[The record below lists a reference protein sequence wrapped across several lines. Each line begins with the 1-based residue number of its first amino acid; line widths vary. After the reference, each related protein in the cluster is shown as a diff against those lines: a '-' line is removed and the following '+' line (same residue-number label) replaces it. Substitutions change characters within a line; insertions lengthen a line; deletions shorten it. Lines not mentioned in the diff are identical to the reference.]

1 MTKKEAFDFLDR
13 MARGIAVM
21 FGEQCETIV
30 HEMDGQKVKNLAIYN
45 GHVSGRTTGSTLS
58 IYGRDTM
65 MDEEDPKVN
74 LDLDYVNQMVIT
86 SSGKTMKSSTFHF
99 RGEDYHFALG
109 INYDIEIVEQH
120 HHNKLDAPSGTALML
135 ADAINEENNG
145 AYHYVYD
152 RSSVRQKRDP
162 KEIGISSV
170 RGGSIVGDH
179 EVLFCGPDEVITL
192 RHTAYSRSIFANGAV
207 NAAVY
212 LAKKEPGLYDMGD
225 LIAAF

>member
-13 MARGIAVM
+13 MARGIAAM

-65 MDEEDPKVN
+65 MDEEDPKAK

-99 RGEDYHFALG
+99 WGEDYHFALG
-109 INYDIEIVEQH
+109 INYDISVMSQMSRIMDG
-120 HHNKLDAPSGTALML
+120 LLRTDATLQTSLFGTGNSMEEVFESCSEMVKRPFSQMQK
-135 ADAINEENNG
+135 ADRLTLVSILKEKGFFQMQRSVPYAAERLGVTKYTIYNYLNEL
-145 AYHYVYD
+145 
-152 RSSVRQKRDP
+152 
-162 KEIGISSV
+162 
-170 RGGSIVGDH
+170 GGV
-179 EVLFCGPDEVITL
+179 
-192 RHTAYSRSIFANGAV
+192 
-207 NAAVY
+207 
-212 LAKKEPGLYDMGD
+212 
-225 LIAAF
+225 

>member
-21 FGEQCETIV
+21 FGEQCETVV

-99 RGEDYHFALG
+99 WGEDYHFALG
-109 INYDIEIVEQH
+109 INYDISVMSQMSRIMDG
-120 HHNKLDAPSGTALML
+120 LLRTDATLQTSLFGTGNSMEEVFESCSEMVKRPFSQMQK
-135 ADAINEENNG
+135 ADRLTLVSILKEKGFFQMQRSVPYAAERLGVTKYTIYNYLNEL
-145 AYHYVYD
+145 
-152 RSSVRQKRDP
+152 
-162 KEIGISSV
+162 
-170 RGGSIVGDH
+170 GGV
-179 EVLFCGPDEVITL
+179 
-192 RHTAYSRSIFANGAV
+192 
-207 NAAVY
+207 
-212 LAKKEPGLYDMGD
+212 
-225 LIAAF
+225 

>member
-30 HEMDGQKVKNLAIYN
+30 HERDGQKVKNLAIYN
-45 GHVSGRTTGSTLS
+45 GHISGRTTGSTLS

-86 SSGKTMKSSTFHF
+86 PSGKTMKSSTFHF

-109 INYDIEIVEQH
+109 INYDISVMSQMSRIMDG
-120 HHNKLDAPSGTALML
+120 LLRTDATLQTSLFGTGNSMEEVFESCSEMVKRPFSQMQK
-135 ADAINEENNG
+135 ADRLTLVSILKEKGFFQMQRSVPYAAERLGVTKYTIYNYLNEL
-145 AYHYVYD
+145 
-152 RSSVRQKRDP
+152 
-162 KEIGISSV
+162 
-170 RGGSIVGDH
+170 GGV
-179 EVLFCGPDEVITL
+179 
-192 RHTAYSRSIFANGAV
+192 
-207 NAAVY
+207 
-212 LAKKEPGLYDMGD
+212 
-225 LIAAF
+225 

>member
-86 SSGKTMKSSTFHF
+86 SSGKTMKSSMFHF

-109 INYDIEIVEQH
+109 INYDISVMSQMSRIMDG
-120 HHNKLDAPSGTALML
+120 LLRTDATLQTSLFGTGNSMEEVFESCSEMVKRPFSQMQK
-135 ADAINEENNG
+135 ADRLTLVSILKEKGFFQMQRSVPYAAERLGVTKYTIYNYLNEL
-145 AYHYVYD
+145 
-152 RSSVRQKRDP
+152 
-162 KEIGISSV
+162 
-170 RGGSIVGDH
+170 GGV
-179 EVLFCGPDEVITL
+179 
-192 RHTAYSRSIFANGAV
+192 
-207 NAAVY
+207 
-212 LAKKEPGLYDMGD
+212 
-225 LIAAF
+225 

>member
-45 GHVSGRTTGSTLS
+45 GHISGRTTGSTLS

-86 SSGKTMKSSTFHF
+86 PSGKTMKSSTFHF

-109 INYDIEIVEQH
+109 INYDISVMSQMSRIMDG
-120 HHNKLDAPSGTALML
+120 LLRTDAALQTSLFGTGNSMEEVFESCSEMVKRPFSQMQK
-135 ADAINEENNG
+135 ADRLTLVSILKEKGFFQMQRSVPYAAERLGVTKYTIYNYLNEL
-145 AYHYVYD
+145 
-152 RSSVRQKRDP
+152 
-162 KEIGISSV
+162 
-170 RGGSIVGDH
+170 GGV
-179 EVLFCGPDEVITL
+179 
-192 RHTAYSRSIFANGAV
+192 
-207 NAAVY
+207 
-212 LAKKEPGLYDMGD
+212 
-225 LIAAF
+225 

>member
-21 FGEQCETIV
+21 FGEQCETVV

-65 MDEEDPKVN
+65 MDEEDPKAK

-99 RGEDYHFALG
+99 WGEDYHFALG
-109 INYDIEIVEQH
+109 INYDISVMSQMSRIMDG
-120 HHNKLDAPSGTALML
+120 LLWTDATLQTSLFGTGNSMEEVFESCSEMVKRPFSQMQK
-135 ADAINEENNG
+135 ADRLTLVSILKEKGFFQMQRSVPYAAERLGVTKYTIYNYLNEL
-145 AYHYVYD
+145 
-152 RSSVRQKRDP
+152 
-162 KEIGISSV
+162 
-170 RGGSIVGDH
+170 GGV
-179 EVLFCGPDEVITL
+179 
-192 RHTAYSRSIFANGAV
+192 
-207 NAAVY
+207 
-212 LAKKEPGLYDMGD
+212 
-225 LIAAF
+225 

>member
-45 GHVSGRTTGSTLS
+45 GHISGRTTGSTLS
-58 IYGRDTM
+58 ISGRDTM

-86 SSGKTMKSSTFHF
+86 PSGKTMKSSTFHF

-109 INYDIEIVEQH
+109 INYDISVMSQMSRIMDG
-120 HHNKLDAPSGTALML
+120 LLRTDATLQTSLFGTGNSMEEVFESCSEMVKRPFSQMQK
-135 ADAINEENNG
+135 ADRLTLVSILKEKGFFQMQRSVPYAAERLGVTKYTIYNYLNEL
-145 AYHYVYD
+145 
-152 RSSVRQKRDP
+152 
-162 KEIGISSV
+162 
-170 RGGSIVGDH
+170 GGV
-179 EVLFCGPDEVITL
+179 
-192 RHTAYSRSIFANGAV
+192 
-207 NAAVY
+207 
-212 LAKKEPGLYDMGD
+212 
-225 LIAAF
+225 

>member
-99 RGEDYHFALG
+99 WGEDYHFALG
-109 INYDIEIVEQH
+109 INYDISVMSQMSRIMDG
-120 HHNKLDAPSGTALML
+120 LLRTDATLQTSLFGTGNSREEVFESCSEMVKRPFSQMQK
-135 ADAINEENNG
+135 ADRLTLVSILKEKGFFQMQRSVPYAAERLGVTKYTIYNYLNEL
-145 AYHYVYD
+145 
-152 RSSVRQKRDP
+152 
-162 KEIGISSV
+162 
-170 RGGSIVGDH
+170 GGV
-179 EVLFCGPDEVITL
+179 
-192 RHTAYSRSIFANGAV
+192 
-207 NAAVY
+207 
-212 LAKKEPGLYDMGD
+212 
-225 LIAAF
+225 

>member
-45 GHVSGRTTGSTLS
+45 GHISGRTTGSTLS

-86 SSGKTMKSSTFHF
+86 PSGKTMKSSTFHF

-109 INYDIEIVEQH
+109 INYDISVMSQMSRIMDG
-120 HHNKLDAPSGTALML
+120 LLRTDATLQTSLFGTGNSMEEVFESCSEMVKRPFSQMQK
-135 ADAINEENNG
+135 ADRLTLVSILKEKGFFQMQRSVPYAAERLGVTKYTIYNYLNEL
-145 AYHYVYD
+145 
-152 RSSVRQKRDP
+152 
-162 KEIGISSV
+162 
-170 RGGSIVGDH
+170 GGV
-179 EVLFCGPDEVITL
+179 
-192 RHTAYSRSIFANGAV
+192 
-207 NAAVY
+207 
-212 LAKKEPGLYDMGD
+212 
-225 LIAAF
+225 

>member
-86 SSGKTMKSSTFHF
+86 SSGKTMK
-99 RGEDYHFALG
+99 DYHFALG
-109 INYDIEIVEQH
+109 INYDISVMSQMSRIMDG
-120 HHNKLDAPSGTALML
+120 LLRTDATLQTSLFGTGNSMEEVFESCSEMVKRPFSQMQK
-135 ADAINEENNG
+135 ADRLTLVSILKEKGFFQMQRSVPYAAERLGVTKYTIYNYLNEL
-145 AYHYVYD
+145 
-152 RSSVRQKRDP
+152 
-162 KEIGISSV
+162 
-170 RGGSIVGDH
+170 GGV
-179 EVLFCGPDEVITL
+179 
-192 RHTAYSRSIFANGAV
+192 
-207 NAAVY
+207 
-212 LAKKEPGLYDMGD
+212 
-225 LIAAF
+225 

>member
-45 GHVSGRTTGSTLS
+45 GHIFGRTTGSTLS

-86 SSGKTMKSSTFHF
+86 PSGKTMKSSTFHF

-109 INYDIEIVEQH
+109 INYDISVMSQMSRIMDG
-120 HHNKLDAPSGTALML
+120 LLRTDATLQTSLFGTGNSMEEVFESCSEMVKRPFSQMQK
-135 ADAINEENNG
+135 ADRLTLVSILKEKGFFQMQRSVPYAAERLGVTKYTIYNYLNEL
-145 AYHYVYD
+145 
-152 RSSVRQKRDP
+152 
-162 KEIGISSV
+162 
-170 RGGSIVGDH
+170 GGV
-179 EVLFCGPDEVITL
+179 
-192 RHTAYSRSIFANGAV
+192 
-207 NAAVY
+207 
-212 LAKKEPGLYDMGD
+212 
-225 LIAAF
+225 

>member
-86 SSGKTMKSSTFHF
+86 PSGKTMKSSTFHF

-109 INYDIEIVEQH
+109 INYDISVMSQMSRIMDG
-120 HHNKLDAPSGTALML
+120 LLRTDATLQTSLFGTGNSMEEVFESCSEMVKRPFSQMQK
-135 ADAINEENNG
+135 ADRLTLVSILKEKGFFQMQRSVPYAAERLGVTKYTIYNYLNEL
-145 AYHYVYD
+145 
-152 RSSVRQKRDP
+152 
-162 KEIGISSV
+162 
-170 RGGSIVGDH
+170 GGV
-179 EVLFCGPDEVITL
+179 
-192 RHTAYSRSIFANGAV
+192 
-207 NAAVY
+207 
-212 LAKKEPGLYDMGD
+212 
-225 LIAAF
+225 

>member
-13 MARGIAVM
+13 MARGIAAM

-86 SSGKTMKSSTFHF
+86 PSGKTMKSSTFHF

-109 INYDIEIVEQH
+109 INYDISVMSQMSRIMDG
-120 HHNKLDAPSGTALML
+120 LLRTDATLQTSLFGTGNSMEEVFESCSEMVKRPFSQMQK
-135 ADAINEENNG
+135 ADRLTLVSILKEKGFFQMQRSVPYAAERLGVTKYTIYNYLNEL
-145 AYHYVYD
+145 
-152 RSSVRQKRDP
+152 
-162 KEIGISSV
+162 
-170 RGGSIVGDH
+170 GGV
-179 EVLFCGPDEVITL
+179 
-192 RHTAYSRSIFANGAV
+192 
-207 NAAVY
+207 
-212 LAKKEPGLYDMGD
+212 
-225 LIAAF
+225 

>member
-99 RGEDYHFALG
+99 WGEDYHFALG
-109 INYDIEIVEQH
+109 INYDISVMSQMSRIMDG
-120 HHNKLDAPSGTALML
+120 LLRTDATLQTSLFGTGNSMEEVFESCSEMVKRPFSQMQK
-135 ADAINEENNG
+135 ADRLTLVSILKEKGFFQMQRSVPYAAERLGVTKYTIYNYLNEL
-145 AYHYVYD
+145 
-152 RSSVRQKRDP
+152 
-162 KEIGISSV
+162 
-170 RGGSIVGDH
+170 GGV
-179 EVLFCGPDEVITL
+179 
-192 RHTAYSRSIFANGAV
+192 
-207 NAAVY
+207 
-212 LAKKEPGLYDMGD
+212 
-225 LIAAF
+225 

>member
-86 SSGKTMKSSTFHF
+86 SSGKTMKSSTFHL

-109 INYDIEIVEQH
+109 INYDISVMSQMSRIMDGLLRTDATLQTSLFGTGNSMEEVFESCSEIVKRPFSQMQ
-120 HHNKLDAPSGTALML
+120 K
-135 ADAINEENNG
+135 ADRLTLVSILKEKGFFQMQRSVPYAAERLGVTKYTIYNYLNEL
-145 AYHYVYD
+145 
-152 RSSVRQKRDP
+152 
-162 KEIGISSV
+162 
-170 RGGSIVGDH
+170 GGV
-179 EVLFCGPDEVITL
+179 
-192 RHTAYSRSIFANGAV
+192 
-207 NAAVY
+207 
-212 LAKKEPGLYDMGD
+212 
-225 LIAAF
+225 

>member
-74 LDLDYVNQMVIT
+74 LDLDYVNQMVLT

-99 RGEDYHFALG
+99 WGEDYHFALG
-109 INYDIEIVEQH
+109 INYDISVMSQMSRIMDG
-120 HHNKLDAPSGTALML
+120 LLRTDATLQTSLFGTGNSMEEVFESCSEMVKRPFSQMQK
-135 ADAINEENNG
+135 ADRLTLVSILKEKGFFQMQRSVPYAAERLGVTKYTIYNYLNEL
-145 AYHYVYD
+145 
-152 RSSVRQKRDP
+152 
-162 KEIGISSV
+162 
-170 RGGSIVGDH
+170 GGV
-179 EVLFCGPDEVITL
+179 
-192 RHTAYSRSIFANGAV
+192 
-207 NAAVY
+207 
-212 LAKKEPGLYDMGD
+212 
-225 LIAAF
+225 

>member
-13 MARGIAVM
+13 MARGIAAM

-86 SSGKTMKSSTFHF
+86 SSGKTMKYSTFHF

-109 INYDIEIVEQH
+109 INYDISVMSQMSRIMDG
-120 HHNKLDAPSGTALML
+120 LLRTDATLQTSLFGTGNSMEEVFESCSEMVKRPFSQMQK
-135 ADAINEENNG
+135 ADRLTLVSILKEKGFFQMQRSVPYAAERLGVTKYTIYNYLNEL
-145 AYHYVYD
+145 
-152 RSSVRQKRDP
+152 
-162 KEIGISSV
+162 
-170 RGGSIVGDH
+170 GGV
-179 EVLFCGPDEVITL
+179 
-192 RHTAYSRSIFANGAV
+192 
-207 NAAVY
+207 
-212 LAKKEPGLYDMGD
+212 
-225 LIAAF
+225 